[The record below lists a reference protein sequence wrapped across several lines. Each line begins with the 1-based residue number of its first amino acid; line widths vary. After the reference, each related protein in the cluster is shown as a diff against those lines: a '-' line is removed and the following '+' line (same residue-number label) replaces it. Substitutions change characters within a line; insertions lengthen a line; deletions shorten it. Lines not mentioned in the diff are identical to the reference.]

1 MSEHS
6 LPIAKTQPTASTL
19 GGDGPEPEVAA
30 PLPAL
35 SSHALSSR
43 SAQRVEN
50 HKRASQRLRRY
61 RRSTQRQAPTT
72 TTGGVWREWLGF
84 SAVTGVGA
92 GVLWW
97 LLAPGGAFY
106 GEGKDFEIWFPRDA
120 TLSGLL
126 LLAGILAAVLV
137 HRGRMRSSRP
147 ADSPASSSQ
156 GILLLAVAV
165 GGLVGSVI
173 AWRVGVFAGDL
184 FHTPP
189 NNMTS
194 PSMVFSLRSASVLI
208 LWPMAS
214 LLIIFISNLLS
225 YAFGP
230 VSGNPRASI
239 ATDAPNLRGTVG
251 RGRRNNAGSER
262 K

>member
-6 LPIAKTQPTASTL
+6 LPIAKTQPTAKTF
-19 GGDGPEPEVAA
+19 DGPVPEPEVAA
-30 PLPAL
+30 PLPAVF
-35 SSHALSSR
+35 SHSLSSR

-50 HKRASQRLRRY
+50 HKRASQRLNGH
-61 RRSTQRQAPTT
+61 RRSAQRQARSTG
-72 TTGGVWREWLGF
+72 TGGVWRRWLGF

-97 LLAPGGAFY
+97 MLAPGGAFY
-106 GEGKDFEIWFPRDA
+106 GEGKDFEVWFPRDA

-126 LLAGILAAVLV
+126 LLAGILTAVLV
-137 HRGRMRSSRP
+137 RRGRRRSTQSG
-147 ADSPASSSQ
+147 DSSASSSE

-173 AWRVGVFAGDL
+173 AWRIGVFAGDL

-189 NNMTS
+189 NNMAS
-194 PSMVFSLRSASVLI
+194 PSMVFSLRSASVLV

-214 LLIIFISNLLS
+214 LLIIFIANLLS

-230 VSGNPRASI
+230 VSGNSRATI
-239 ATDAPNLRGTVG
+239 ATDASGLRGTVG
-251 RGRRNNAGSER
+251 RGRRNNAESER
-262 K
+262 N